1 MTEEDLEILAEQLT
15 TWTFSSKQTDSPLRV
30 FNSVTHDIDGERLAP
45 PVKVITD
52 ALKQAQESHAHL
64 TRDAFKQQLK
74 YILQDSFET
83 HGENRITHNPHRFLA
98 HKKTA
103 DTPSVTPPPPLE
115 PQCNIL

>member
-30 FNSVTHDIDGERLAP
+30 FNRVIHDVEEERLVP
-45 PVKVITD
+45 PAKVITD
-52 ALKQAQESHAHL
+52 ALKLAQESHAHL

-74 YILQDSFET
+74 DILQDSFAT
-83 HGENRITHNPHRFLA
+83 HGENFNTHNPHRFLA
-98 HKKTA
+98 HKKNPDA
-103 DTPSVTPPPPLE
+103 PSVTPPPPLE